1 MNILGQKVI
10 RLFRLASSL
19 LLGFTLLFPLS
30 SLAAEPPEQPVSQ
43 PDTPDDTNAQ
53 LELMD
58 VQRNYLSNEFVGFVT
73 RMDRFFGDDRNYLE
87 ANKSVLQFDLTKLSG
102 YGGSRNPVL
111 SGRAKLDMPLAEKR
125 LHLLMETDPEKNITG
140 ATTEG
145 QPVIANEV
153 VAPSKVAVGAGYA
166 KVQEKRWYFGA
177 DAGIQIHTPVEPFV
191 RARGSYS
198 LPMEQWR
205 MKVAETLFW
214 FNTIGVGETTQLDLE
229 HIISEP
235 VLFRSSSYATWLRD
249 MHNFDLRQ
257 DLSIYHNLND
267 RSALLYQASA
277 VGVSNPQ
284 VQAMEY
290 ILSLLYRYRL
300 RQKWVFL
307 ELSPQL
313 HFPKA
318 DNFKSNSAL
327 SIRLEILFDESR

>member
-1 MNILGQKVI
+1 
-10 RLFRLASSL
+10 
-19 LLGFTLLFPLS
+19 
-30 SLAAEPPEQPVSQ
+30 
-43 PDTPDDTNAQ
+43 
-53 LELMD
+53 
-58 VQRNYLSNEFVGFVT
+58 
-73 RMDRFFGDDRNYLE
+73 
-87 ANKSVLQFDLTKLSG
+87 
-102 YGGSRNPVL
+102 
-111 SGRAKLDMPLAEKR
+111 
-125 LHLLMETDPEKNITG
+125 
-140 ATTEG
+140 
-145 QPVIANEV
+145 
-153 VAPSKVAVGAGYA
+153 
-166 KVQEKRWYFGA
+166 
-177 DAGIQIHTPVEPFV
+177 
-191 RARGSYS
+191 
-198 LPMEQWR
+198 
-205 MKVAETLFW
+205 
-214 FNTIGVGETTQLDLE
+214 
-229 HIISEP
+229 
-235 VLFRSSSYATWLRD
+235 

>member
-1 MNILGQKVI
+1 MRVFGRKHTRQIGL
-10 RLFRLASSL
+10 SSIL
-19 LLGFTLLFPLS
+19 LLGATLCIPLA

-43 PDTPDDTNAQ
+43 PDTPDDTDAQ

-140 ATTEG
+140 ATAEG

-166 KVQEKRWYFGA
+166 KEQESRWYFGA